1 MSRAIVAI
9 VLAVLLLGGGITE
22 LLLVNRTFDRLEQS
36 VQQIYDKM
44 EDTKENI
51 DTEEIISM
59 SESLQNYW
67 RKAEKNLQM
76 VISQIMINDLSV
88 RIISLCRHIEQN
100 DYDMAN
106 TVAAVIL
113 DNLLSIRRVYEPRIQ
128 NII

>member
-1 MSRAIVAI
+1 MARAIVAI
-9 VLAVLLLGGGITE
+9 IMAVLLLGGGIVE
-22 LLLVNRTFDRLEQS
+22 LFLVDRTFDRLEES

-44 EDTKENI
+44 EESKENI
-51 DTEEIISM
+51 DTEELISM
-59 SESLQNYW
+59 AESLQKDW

-106 TVAAVIL
+106 TIAAVVL